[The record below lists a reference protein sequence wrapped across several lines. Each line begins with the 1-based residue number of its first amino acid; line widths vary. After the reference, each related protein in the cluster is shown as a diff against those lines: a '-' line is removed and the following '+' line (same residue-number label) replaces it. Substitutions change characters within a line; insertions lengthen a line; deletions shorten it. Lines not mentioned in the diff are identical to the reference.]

1 MLFNSFKLQFRI
13 FILFTIFLLIEG
25 FFHYYSYKFTYI
37 CPYNFSFSE
46 ACVNQLFDTPSSG
59 YNPIIWNENRIIEIL
74 QCILLLLTIFY
85 LFQIIEINKTKDKI
99 FNSLLIFYLIP
110 ILYFFFEEI
119 SWGQHIFNWETNSF
133 FKKYNNQGE
142 TNFHNISNLF
152 DQVPRTLLTI
162 WCGLTIFNY
171 KFAKML
177 GFKENYLK
185 FIVPNKNLKYISYL
199 TVLFIL
205 PDLIVDKFGF
215 HPGYSDVNT
224 IHINITE
231 IYDFFS
237 FNFIRL
243 SEFQELIFAF
253 YLFNHSYFIK
263 ENLKNKTRF

>member
-1 MLFNSFKLQFRI
+1 MLFNNFKTQFKI
-13 FILFTIFLLIEG
+13 FVLFTIVLLIEG
-25 FFHYYSYKFTYI
+25 FFYHYSYKLTYI
-37 CPYNFSFSE
+37 CPYNFSFSQE
-46 ACVNQLFDTPSSG
+46 CANQLFDSMRSG

-74 QCILLLLTIFY
+74 QCILLLLTILY
-85 LFQIIEINKTKDKI
+85 LFKIIQINKTKDNI
-99 FNSLLIFYLIP
+99 FKSLLIFYLIS

-119 SWGQHIFNWETNSF
+119 SWGQHIFNWESNSF

-142 TNFHNISNLF
+142 TNIHNISNLF

-162 WCGLTIFNY
+162 WCGLTIYIY

-177 GFKENYLK
+177 RFKQNYLG
-185 FIVPNKNLKYISYL
+185 FILPNKNLKYISYL
-199 TVLFIL
+199 TLLFIL

-215 HPGYSDVNT
+215 HPGYSNVHT
-224 IHINITE
+224 ININITE

-253 YLFNHSYFIK
+253 YLFNHSYFVK
-263 ENLKNKTRF
+263 ENLNNKTRF